1 MTPWVRYTTMR
12 LLLLLLVALVLYA
25 VGARGFL
32 LIVLAALISA
42 ALSYLLLRGQRD
54 ALALRIAQRVEG
66 RAVKGK
72 FEKTIDADNAAED
85 ADAGRGKDGQP

>member
-1 MTPWVRYTTMR
+1 MTPFVRYTTMR
-12 LLLLLLVALVLYA
+12 MVLLLVVAVVLYA

-66 RAVKGK
+66 RPVKGK
-72 FEKTIDADNAAED
+72 LEKSIDADNAAED
-85 ADAGRGKDGQP
+85 ADASRGKEGQA